1 LDESGDKRQPAGPFD
16 LNRIERHTSGR
27 RHQPSV
33 WPKWL
38 AALTVAFGFV
48 AAAVSGASAE
58 TRSLKLY
65 HLHTHEKAEIVYKRN
80 GRYVPEGLRKINI
93 ILRDWR
99 RNEPTKMDPRLLDLV
114 WEAYRESGATDYI
127 QVVCGYRS
135 PSTNSMLRSRSRGVA
150 EKSQHMLGK
159 AMDFYIPGVPLKKL
173 RNVGLRMQG
182 GGVGYYPTSGSP
194 FVHMDVGN
202 VRHWPG
208 ISRQELVS
216 LFPNGKTLH
225 VPSDGR
231 PLPGYQQALA
241 AYQARKG
248 SGTPN
253 VELASIGGS
262 SKKSGGFFASL
273 FGGGDDEADDSADAE
288 TAFAAPVSKPR
299 AVKPQQQVAK
309 ATGNSLPGIAIVAP
323 ENARRA
329 EIPQVAEEQ
338 QPQQD
343 TPETI
348 IAALPR
354 SIPVPDFAP
363 RPKTD
368 VGAKPETVPFATADA
383 TASSETT
390 VSTAQA
396 AASVPFSETEQ
407 PVSTNPTQMAV
418 NNIPLPTWRP
428 KTLPAE
434 LSAAPSPTVLMA
446 LADTADH
453 RKTATDAFSVLPS
466 ARPEPPKL
474 DAIKAVLEEAD
485 AQPVSAEADATPV
498 AAEVDAQP
506 VSAEA
511 KATPAAAE
519 YEVASLS
526 EPVAEPVSAFNDPS
540 GADAA
545 SPREAVVARP
555 AGSDP
560 AAAIGAGVKTT
571 RKEARATA
579 RDTKPGAKPVVVAAA
594 PQAARW
600 ALTSGEHVA
609 TVSAATTAPGYAYNI
624 VHTPPS
630 EVYTAGFQ
638 AGNQVADANRFT
650 GNAVKFLSVAR
661 FQTK

>member
-1 LDESGDKRQPAGPFD
+1 M
-16 LNRIERHTSGR
+16 
-27 RHQPSV
+27 SV

-38 AALTVAFGFV
+38 AVLVVAFGFV
-48 AAAVSGASAE
+48 AAAASGASAE

-114 WEAYRESGATDYI
+114 WEAYREAGATDYI

-135 PSTNSMLRSRSRGVA
+135 PSTNSMLRGRSRGVA

-173 RNVGLRMQG
+173 RNIGLKMQG
-182 GGVGYYPTSGSP
+182 GGVGYYPSSGSP

-231 PLPGYQQALA
+231 PLPGFEQALA
-241 AYQARKG
+241 SYKARKG
-248 SGTPN
+248 SGSPAI
-253 VELASIGGS
+253 EMASAGGS
-262 SKKSGGFFASL
+262 SKKSGGFLSAF
-273 FGGGDDEADDSADAE
+273 FGGGGDDEADDSADVQ
-288 TAFAAPVSKPR
+288 TASAAPPPKARNLKP
-299 AVKPQQQVAK
+299 AAAAK
-309 ATGNSLPGIAIVAP
+309 TSNLPGIAIVAP

-329 EIPQVAEEQ
+329 EIPQVTEQ
-338 QPQQD
+338 QAPEPEED

-348 IAALPR
+348 IAALPAR
-354 SIPVPDFAP
+354 SIPLPDFAP
-363 RPKTD
+363 RPKAD
-368 VGAKPETVPFATADA
+368 VGAQQPENVPFAMAEATATTEQAVATAHAPASVPFGLADA
-383 TASSETT
+383 TASANP
-390 VSTAQA
+390 AQI
-396 AASVPFSETEQ
+396 
-407 PVSTNPTQMAV
+407 AV

-428 KTLPAE
+428 DNSLPAA
-434 LSAAPSPTVLMA
+434 LAAPPSKDVLMA
-446 LADTADH
+446 LAETADQG
-453 RKTATDAFSVLPS
+453 KTATDAFSVLPT
-466 ARPEPPKL
+466 ARPEMARP
-474 DAIKAVLEEAD
+474 DAVKAVLDEAN
-485 AQPVSAEADATPV
+485 AQVGAADY
-498 AAEVDAQP
+498 QL
-506 VSAEA
+506 
-511 KATPAAAE
+511 
-519 YEVASLS
+519 ASLS
-526 EPVAEPVSAFNDPS
+526 GSEPRSAFNDP
-540 GADAA
+540 GTNAA
-545 SPREAVVARP
+545 SPRDAVVARP

-571 RKEARATA
+571 RKESRATA
-579 RDTKPGAKPVVVAAA
+579 RDLKPGPKAMVVAAA

-609 TVSAATTAPGYAYNI
+609 TVSSATTAPGYAYSI

-638 AGNQVADANRFT
+638 PSSQVADANRFT
-650 GNAVKFLSVAR
+650 GNAVKFMSVAR

>member
-1 LDESGDKRQPAGPFD
+1 M
-16 LNRIERHTSGR
+16 
-27 RHQPSV
+27 SV
-33 WPKWL
+33 WPRWL
-38 AALTVAFGFV
+38 TFVILAVGFLSAAT
-48 AAAVSGASAE
+48 SGARAE
-58 TRSLKLY
+58 VRTLKLY

-80 GRYVPEGLRKINI
+80 GRYDPEGLRKINI

-135 PSTNSMLRSRSRGVA
+135 PSTNAMLRSRSRGVA

-173 RNVGLRMQG
+173 RNIGLKMQG

-231 PLPGYQQALA
+231 PLPGYEQALA
-241 AYQARKG
+241 AYKARAG

-253 VELASIGGS
+253 IELASAAGS
-262 SKKSGGFFASL
+262 TKRSGGLLAAW
-273 FGGGDDEADDSADAE
+273 FGGGADEADDAADE
-288 TAFAAPVSKPR
+288 GAPAPQPK
-299 AVKPQQQVAK
+299 AVKQVQVAS
-309 ATGNSLPGIAIVAP
+309 ARSNNQPGIAIVAP
-323 ENARRA
+323 QDAKRA
-329 EIPQVAEEQ
+329 NIPQIGDDSADDS

-348 IAALPR
+348 IAALPPKE
-354 SIPVPDFAP
+354 IPLPDFAP
-363 RPKTD
+363 RPKAD
-368 VGAKPETVPFATADA
+368 VGQQMPQNVPFAVADA
-383 TASSETT
+383 SATT
-390 VSTAQA
+390 EQAVSTAQA
-396 AASVPFSETEQ
+396 PAPDKVPFGTASAAEAASADPAQV
-407 PVSTNPTQMAV
+407 AV
-418 NNIPLPTWRP
+418 NNIPLPTRRP
-428 KTLPAE
+428 DRSTPAE
-434 LSAAPSPTVLMA
+434 LAPKDKNVLLA
-446 LADTADH
+446 LAETASQD
-453 RKTATDAFSVLPS
+453 KSATDAFAVLPT
-466 ARPEPPKL
+466 ARPQPGKQDEV
-474 DAIKAVLEEAD
+474 KAVLEQANATVEAGG
-485 AQPVSAEADATPV
+485 AG
-498 AAEVDAQP
+498 
-506 VSAEA
+506 
-511 KATPAAAE
+511 AE
-519 YEVASLS
+519 YQLASLT
-526 EPVAEPVSAFNDPS
+526 EPEPRSAFNDPS
-540 GADAA
+540 GVDAA
-545 SPREAVVARP
+545 SPRQAIAALP

-560 AAAIGAGVKTT
+560 AQAIGAGVKTT
-571 RKEARATA
+571 RKEARASA
-579 RDTKPGAKPVVVAAA
+579 HDLKPGPKAMVVAAP

-600 ALTSGEHVA
+600 ALGAGVNIAS
-609 TVSAATTAPGYAYNI
+609 VSDPTTAPRYAYNI

-638 AGNQVADANRFT
+638 ADDEVPDASRFT

>member
-1 LDESGDKRQPAGPFD
+1 M
-16 LNRIERHTSGR
+16 N
-27 RHQPSV
+27 V

-38 AALTVAFGFV
+38 AALIVALGFV
-48 AAAVSGASAE
+48 AAAATGASAE

-114 WEAYRESGATDYI
+114 WEAYREAGATDYI

-173 RNVGLRMQG
+173 RNIGLKMQG
-182 GGVGYYPTSGSP
+182 GGVGYYPSSGSP

-231 PLPGYQQALA
+231 PLPGFEQALA
-241 AYQARKG
+241 SYKARKG
-248 SGTPN
+248 SGSPAI
-253 VELASIGGS
+253 ELASAAGS
-262 SKKSGGFFASL
+262 GKKSGGFLSAF
-273 FGGGDDEADDSADAE
+273 FGGGDDEADDSADVE
-288 TAFAAPVSKPR
+288 TASAAPPPKARNLKP
-299 AVKPQQQVAK
+299 AEAAK
-309 ATGNSLPGIAIVAP
+309 TSNLPGIAIVAP
-323 ENARRA
+323 ENAQRA
-329 EIPQVAEEQ
+329 EIPQVTEEQ
-338 QPQQD
+338 APEPEQD

-348 IAALPR
+348 IAALPAR
-354 SIPVPDFAP
+354 SVPLPDFAP
-363 RPKTD
+363 RPKAD
-368 VGAKPETVPFATADA
+368 VGAQPPENVPFGMADATATTEQAVATAHAPATVPFGMADA
-383 TASSETT
+383 TASADP
-390 VSTAQA
+390 AQI
-396 AASVPFSETEQ
+396 
-407 PVSTNPTQMAV
+407 AV

-428 KTLPAE
+428 DASLPAA
-434 LSAAPSPTVLMA
+434 LAASPSKTVLMA
-446 LADTADH
+446 LADTAEH
-453 RKTATDAFSVLPS
+453 SKTATDAFSVLPT
-466 ARPEPPKL
+466 ARPEMARP
-474 DAIKAVLEEAD
+474 DAVKAVLDEAN
-485 AQPVSAEADATPV
+485 AQVG
-498 AAEVDAQP
+498 AAG
-506 VSAEA
+506 
-511 KATPAAAE
+511 E
-519 YEVASLS
+519 YQVASLS
-526 EPVAEPVSAFNDPS
+526 ESEPRSAFNDPS
-540 GADAA
+540 GNDAA

-560 AAAIGAGVKTT
+560 VAAIGAGVKTT
-571 RKEARATA
+571 RKESRATA
-579 RDTKPGAKPVVVAAA
+579 RDLKPGPKAMVVAAA

-609 TVSAATTAPGYAYNI
+609 TVSSATTAPGYAYSI
-624 VHTPPS
+624 VHTAPS

-638 AGNQVADANRFT
+638 QDNQMADANRFT

>member
-1 LDESGDKRQPAGPFD
+1 M
-16 LNRIERHTSGR
+16 
-27 RHQPSV
+27 SV

-38 AALTVAFGFV
+38 AVLIVAFGFV
-48 AAAVSGASAE
+48 AAAATGASAE

-114 WEAYRESGATDYI
+114 WEAYREAGATDYI

-173 RNVGLRMQG
+173 RNIGLKMQG
-182 GGVGYYPTSGSP
+182 GGVGYYPSSGSP

-231 PLPGYQQALA
+231 PLPGFEQALA
-241 AYQARKG
+241 SYKARKG
-248 SGTPN
+248 AGAPAI
-253 VELASIGGS
+253 ELASAGGS
-262 SKKSGGFFASL
+262 SKKSGGFLSAF
-273 FGGGDDEADDSADAE
+273 FGGGGDDEADDSADVE
-288 TAFAAPVSKPR
+288 TASAAPPPKARNLKP
-299 AVKPQQQVAK
+299 AAAAK
-309 ATGNSLPGIAIVAP
+309 TSNLPGIAIVAP
-323 ENARRA
+323 ENAQRA
-329 EIPQVAEEQ
+329 EIPQVTEEQ
-338 QPQQD
+338 APEPEQD

-348 IAALPR
+348 IAALPAR
-354 SIPVPDFAP
+354 SIPLPDFAP
-363 RPKTD
+363 RPKAD
-368 VGAKPETVPFATADA
+368 VGAQPPENVPFAMADA
-383 TASSETT
+383 TATT
-390 VSTAQA
+390 EQAVATAHA
-396 AASVPFSETEQ
+396 PANVPFGMADATAADASASADPAQ
-407 PVSTNPTQMAV
+407 VAV
-418 NNIPLPTWRP
+418 NNVPLPTWRP
-428 KTLPAE
+428 DDSLPAA
-434 LSAAPSPTVLMA
+434 LAPPPSKDVLMA
-446 LADTADH
+446 LAETADQG
-453 RKTATDAFSVLPS
+453 KTATDAFSVLPT
-466 ARPEPPKL
+466 ARPEMARP
-474 DAIKAVLEEAD
+474 DAVKAVLDEANAQVGAAD
-485 AQPVSAEADATPV
+485 AYQ
-498 AAEVDAQP
+498 
-506 VSAEA
+506 
-511 KATPAAAE
+511 
-519 YEVASLS
+519 VASLS
-526 EPVAEPVSAFNDPS
+526 ESEPRSAFNDPS
-540 GADAA
+540 GTDAA
-545 SPREAVVARP
+545 TPREAVVARP

-571 RKEARATA
+571 RKESRATA
-579 RDTKPGAKPVVVAAA
+579 RDLKPGPKAMVVAAA

-609 TVSAATTAPGYAYNI
+609 AVASSTTAPGYAYSI

-638 AGNQVADANRFT
+638 PSNQVADANRFT
-650 GNAVKFLSVAR
+650 GNAVKFMSVAR

>member
-1 LDESGDKRQPAGPFD
+1 M
-16 LNRIERHTSGR
+16 
-27 RHQPSV
+27 SV
-33 WPKWL
+33 WPRWL
-38 AALTVAFGFV
+38 AAVIVAFGFV
-48 AAAVSGASAE
+48 AAAATGAQAE
-58 TRSLKLY
+58 VRSLKLY

-173 RNVGLRMQG
+173 RNIGLKMQG

-231 PLPGYQQALA
+231 PLPGYEQALA
-241 AYQARKG
+241 SYQSRKG

-253 VELASIGGS
+253 IEMASAGGS
-262 SKKSGGFFASL
+262 GKKSGGFLSAL
-273 FGGGDDEADDSADAE
+273 FGGGGDDEADDSADVE
-288 TAFAAPVSKPR
+288 TASAAPAPKARNLKP
-299 AVKPQQQVAK
+299 AAAAK
-309 ATGNSLPGIAIVAP
+309 SSNVPGIAIVAP
-323 ENARRA
+323 ENAQRA
-329 EIPQVAEEQ
+329 DIPQVADEQ
-338 QPQQD
+338 APEPEKD

-348 IAALPR
+348 IAALPAKE
-354 SIPVPDFAP
+354 IPLPDFAP
-363 RPKTD
+363 RPKAD
-368 VGAKPETVPFATADA
+368 VGAQPPENVPFATADA
-383 TASSETT
+383 TATT
-390 VSTAQA
+390 EQAVATAQA
-396 AASVPFSETEQ
+396 PANMPFGKSDPAAIAEAAAADPAQV
-407 PVSTNPTQMAV
+407 AL

-428 KTLPAE
+428 ERSLPAD
-434 LSAAPSPTVLMA
+434 LAPPPSKDVLMA
-446 LADTADH
+446 LAETADQG
-453 RKTATDAFSVLPS
+453 KTATDAFSVLPT
-466 ARPEPPKL
+466 ARPEPTKP
-474 DAIKAVLEEAD
+474 DAVKAVLDEAN
-485 AQPVSAEADATPV
+485 AQVGTAD
-498 AAEVDAQP
+498 
-506 VSAEA
+506 
-511 KATPAAAE
+511 E
-519 YEVASLS
+519 YQVASLAE
-526 EPVAEPVSAFNDPS
+526 EPRSAFNDPS
-540 GADAA
+540 GVDAA
-545 SPREAVVARP
+545 SPRQAVAARP

-560 AAAIGAGVKTT
+560 VAAIGAGVKTT
-571 RKEARATA
+571 RKEARATV
-579 RDTKPGAKPVVVAAA
+579 RDQKPGPRAVVVAAA

-600 ALTSGEHVA
+600 ALTSGENVA
-609 TVSAATTAPGYAYNI
+609 AVSSATTAPGYAYNI

-630 EVYTAGFQ
+630 EVYTTGFQ
-638 AGNQVADANRFT
+638 AGNQMADANRFT

>member
-1 LDESGDKRQPAGPFD
+1 M
-16 LNRIERHTSGR
+16 
-27 RHQPSV
+27 SV
-33 WPKWL
+33 WPRWL
-38 AALTVAFGFV
+38 AAVIVAFGFV
-48 AAAVSGASAE
+48 AAVATGAQAE
-58 TRSLKLY
+58 VRSLKLY

-80 GRYVPEGLRKINI
+80 GRYDPEGLRKINI

-173 RNVGLRMQG
+173 RNIGLKMQG

-231 PLPGYQQALA
+231 PLPGYEQAMA
-241 AYQARKG
+241 AYKARKG
-248 SGTPN
+248 AGTPN
-253 VELASIGGS
+253 VELASAGGS
-262 SKKSGGFFASL
+262 GKKSGGFLSAF
-273 FGGGDDEADDSADAE
+273 FGGGGDDEADDSADVE
-288 TAFAAPVSKPR
+288 TASAAPAPKARNLKP
-299 AVKPQQQVAK
+299 AATAK
-309 ATGNSLPGIAIVAP
+309 SNLPGIAIVAP
-323 ENARRA
+323 ENAQRA
-329 EIPQVAEEQ
+329 NIPQIADEQ
-338 QPQQD
+338 APEPVKD

-348 IAALPR
+348 IAALPAKE
-354 SIPVPDFAP
+354 IPLPDFAP
-363 RPKTD
+363 RPKAD
-368 VGAKPETVPFATADA
+368 VGAQPENVPFAMADA
-383 TASSETT
+383 TATT
-390 VSTAQA
+390 EQAVATAQA
-396 AASVPFSETEQ
+396 PANMPFAKADPATVAAAADPAQV
-407 PVSTNPTQMAV
+407 AV

-428 KTLPAE
+428 ERTLPAD
-434 LSAAPSPTVLMA
+434 LAPPPSKDVLMA
-446 LADTADH
+446 LADTAEQG
-453 RKTATDAFSVLPS
+453 KTASDAFSVLPTE
-466 ARPEPPKL
+466 RPEPAKP
-474 DAIKAVLEEAD
+474 DAVKAVLDEAN
-485 AQPVSAEADATPV
+485 AQVGNAD
-498 AAEVDAQP
+498 
-506 VSAEA
+506 
-511 KATPAAAE
+511 E
-519 YEVASLS
+519 YKVASLS
-526 EPVAEPVSAFNDPS
+526 QEPRSAFNDPS
-540 GADAA
+540 GVDAA
-545 SPREAVVARP
+545 SPRQAVAARP

-571 RKEARATA
+571 RKEARATP
-579 RDTKPGAKPVVVAAA
+579 RDQKPGPRAMVVAAA

-600 ALTSGEHVA
+600 ALTSGENVA
-609 TVSAATTAPGYAYNI
+609 TASAATTAPGYAYNI

-638 AGNQVADANRFT
+638 PSNEVADANRFT
-650 GNAVKFLSVAR
+650 GNAVKFMSVAR

>member
-1 LDESGDKRQPAGPFD
+1 M
-16 LNRIERHTSGR
+16 
-27 RHQPSV
+27 SV

-38 AALTVAFGFV
+38 AVLVVAFGFV
-48 AAAVSGASAE
+48 AAAASGASAE

-114 WEAYRESGATDYI
+114 WEAYREAGATDYI
-127 QVVCGYRS
+127 QVICGYRS
-135 PSTNSMLRSRSRGVA
+135 PSTNSMLRGRSRGVA

-173 RNVGLRMQG
+173 RNIGLKMQG
-182 GGVGYYPTSGSP
+182 GGVGYYPSSGSP

-231 PLPGYQQALA
+231 PLPGFEQALA
-241 AYQARKG
+241 SYKARKG
-248 SGTPN
+248 SGSPAI
-253 VELASIGGS
+253 EMASAGGS
-262 SKKSGGFFASL
+262 GKKSGGFLSAF
-273 FGGGDDEADDSADAE
+273 FGGGGDDEADDSADVQ
-288 TAFAAPVSKPR
+288 TASAAPPPKARNLKP
-299 AVKPQQQVAK
+299 AAAAK
-309 ATGNSLPGIAIVAP
+309 TSNLPGIAIVAP

-329 EIPQVAEEQ
+329 EIPQVAEQ
-338 QPQQD
+338 QAPEPEED

-348 IAALPR
+348 IAALPAR
-354 SIPVPDFAP
+354 SVPLPDFAP
-363 RPKTD
+363 RPKAD
-368 VGAKPETVPFATADA
+368 VGAQQPENVPFAMAEATATTEQAVATAHAPAGVPFGVADA
-383 TASSETT
+383 TASANP
-390 VSTAQA
+390 AQ
-396 AASVPFSETEQ
+396 V
-407 PVSTNPTQMAV
+407 AV

-428 KTLPAE
+428 DNSLPAA
-434 LSAAPSPTVLMA
+434 LAAPPSKDVLMA
-446 LADTADH
+446 LAETADQS
-453 RKTATDAFSVLPS
+453 KTATDAFSVLPT
-466 ARPEPPKL
+466 ARPEMAQP
-474 DAIKAVLEEAD
+474 DAVKPDAVKAVLDEAN
-485 AQPVSAEADATPV
+485 AQVGAADY
-498 AAEVDAQP
+498 QL
-506 VSAEA
+506 
-511 KATPAAAE
+511 
-519 YEVASLS
+519 ASLS
-526 EPVAEPVSAFNDPS
+526 GSEPRSAFNDP
-540 GADAA
+540 DTNAA
-545 SPREAVVARP
+545 SPRDAVVARP
-555 AGSDP
+555 VGSDP

-571 RKEARATA
+571 RKESRATA
-579 RDTKPGAKPVVVAAA
+579 RDLKPGPKAMVVAAA

-609 TVSAATTAPGYAYNI
+609 TVSSATTAPGYAYSI

-638 AGNQVADANRFT
+638 PSSQLADANRFT
-650 GNAVKFLSVAR
+650 GNAVKFMSVAR

>member
-1 LDESGDKRQPAGPFD
+1 M
-16 LNRIERHTSGR
+16 
-27 RHQPSV
+27 SV
-33 WPKWL
+33 WPRWL
-38 AALTVAFGFV
+38 AALIVAFGFV
-48 AAAVSGASAE
+48 AAAATGAQAE
-58 TRSLKLY
+58 VRSLKLY

-135 PSTNSMLRSRSRGVA
+135 PATNSMLRSRSRGVA

-173 RNVGLRMQG
+173 RNIGLKMQG

-231 PLPGYQQALA
+231 PLPGYEQAMA
-241 AYQARKG
+241 AYKARKG

-253 VELASIGGS
+253 VEMASVGGG
-262 SKKSGGFFASL
+262 KKSGGFLSAL
-273 FGGGDDEADDSADAE
+273 FGGGGSDEADDSADVE
-288 TAFAAPVSKPR
+288 TASAEPAPKARSLKPAAT
-299 AVKPQQQVAK
+299 AK
-309 ATGNSLPGIAIVAP
+309 SSNLPGIAIVAP
-323 ENARRA
+323 EKAQRA
-329 EIPQVAEEQ
+329 NIPQIAEEQ
-338 QPQQD
+338 APEPEKD

-348 IAALPR
+348 IAALPAKE
-354 SIPVPDFAP
+354 IPVPDFAP
-363 RPKTD
+363 RPKAD
-368 VGAKPETVPFATADA
+368 VGAEPENVPFAMADA
-383 TASSETT
+383 TATT
-390 VSTAQA
+390 EQAVATAQA
-396 AASVPFSETEQ
+396 PANMPFSKADPAAASAAAAADPAQV
-407 PVSTNPTQMAV
+407 AV

-428 KTLPAE
+428 ERTLPAE
-434 LSAAPSPTVLMA
+434 LAPPPSKDVLMA
-446 LADTADH
+446 LADTAEQGS
-453 RKTATDAFSVLPS
+453 TATDAFSVLPT
-466 ARPEPPKL
+466 ARPEPAKP
-474 DAIKAVLEEAD
+474 DAVKAVLDEAN
-485 AQPVSAEADATPV
+485 AQVGNAD
-498 AAEVDAQP
+498 
-506 VSAEA
+506 
-511 KATPAAAE
+511 E
-519 YEVASLS
+519 YQVASLS
-526 EPVAEPVSAFNDPS
+526 EEPRSAFNDPS
-540 GADAA
+540 DINAA
-545 SPREAVVARP
+545 SPRQAVAARP

-579 RDTKPGAKPVVVAAA
+579 RDQKPGPRAMVVAAA

-600 ALTSGEHVA
+600 ALTSGDNVA
-609 TVSAATTAPGYAYNI
+609 SVSSATTAPGYAYNI

-638 AGNQVADANRFT
+638 PSNEVADVNRFT
-650 GNAVKFLSVAR
+650 GNAVKFMSVAR

>member
-1 LDESGDKRQPAGPFD
+1 M
-16 LNRIERHTSGR
+16 I
-27 RHQPSV
+27 
-33 WPKWL
+33 
-38 AALTVAFGFV
+38 VAFGFV
-48 AAAVSGASAE
+48 AAAATGAQAE
-58 TRSLKLY
+58 VRSLKLY

-80 GRYVPEGLRKINI
+80 GRYDPEGLRKINI

-114 WEAYRESGATDYI
+114 WEAYRQSGATDYI

-173 RNVGLRMQG
+173 RNIGLKMQG

-231 PLPGYQQALA
+231 PLPGYEQALA
-241 AYQARKG
+241 SYKSRKG

-253 VELASIGGS
+253 IELASAGGG
-262 SKKSGGFFASL
+262 SKKSGGFLSAF
-273 FGGGDDEADDSADAE
+273 FGGGGDDEADDSADVE
-288 TAFAAPVSKPR
+288 TASAAPAPKPR
-299 AVKPQQQVAK
+299 NLKPTAAAK
-309 ATGNSLPGIAIVAP
+309 SSNLPGIAIVAP
-323 ENARRA
+323 DKAQRA
-329 EIPQVAEEQ
+329 NIPQIADEQ
-338 QPQQD
+338 APEPEQD

-348 IAALPR
+348 IAALPAKE
-354 SIPVPDFAP
+354 IPVPDFAP
-363 RPKTD
+363 RPKVD
-368 VGAKPETVPFATADA
+368 VGAQPENVPFAMADA
-383 TASSETT
+383 TATT
-390 VSTAQA
+390 EQAVATAQA
-396 AASVPFSETEQ
+396 PANMPFSKADPAAASAAAAAD
-407 PVSTNPTQMAV
+407 PTQVTV

-428 KTLPAE
+428 ERTLPAE
-434 LSAAPSPTVLMA
+434 LAPPPSKDVLMA
-446 LADTADH
+446 LADTAEQGS
-453 RKTATDAFSVLPS
+453 TATDAFSVLPS
-466 ARPEPPKL
+466 ARPEPAKP
-474 DAIKAVLEEAD
+474 DAVKAVLDD
-485 AQPVSAEADATPV
+485 ANAQVSAQAGNAD
-498 AAEVDAQP
+498 
-506 VSAEA
+506 
-511 KATPAAAE
+511 E
-519 YEVASLS
+519 YQVASLAE
-526 EPVAEPVSAFNDPS
+526 EPRSAFNDPS
-540 GADAA
+540 YVDVAT
-545 SPREAVVARP
+545 PRQAVAARP

-579 RDTKPGAKPVVVAAA
+579 RDQKPGPRAMVVAAA

-600 ALTSGEHVA
+600 ALTSGDKVA
-609 TVSAATTAPGYAYNI
+609 TVSSATTAPGYAYNI

-638 AGNQVADANRFT
+638 PSNEVADVNRFT
-650 GNAVKFLSVAR
+650 GNAVKFMSVAR

>member
-1 LDESGDKRQPAGPFD
+1 M
-16 LNRIERHTSGR
+16 I
-27 RHQPSV
+27 
-33 WPKWL
+33 
-38 AALTVAFGFV
+38 VAFGLV
-48 AAAVSGASAE
+48 AAAATGAQAE
-58 TRSLKLY
+58 VRSLKLY

-80 GRYVPEGLRKINI
+80 GRYDPEGLRKINI

-114 WEAYRESGATDYI
+114 WEAYRQSGATDYI

-173 RNVGLRMQG
+173 RNIGLKMQG

-231 PLPGYQQALA
+231 PLPGYEQALA
-241 AYQARKG
+241 SYKARKG

-253 VELASIGGS
+253 IELASAGGS
-262 SKKSGGFFASL
+262 SKKSGGFLSAF
-273 FGGGDDEADDSADAE
+273 FGGGGDDEADDSADVE
-288 TAFAAPVSKPR
+288 TASAAPAPKPR
-299 AVKPQQQVAK
+299 NLKPAATAK
-309 ATGNSLPGIAIVAP
+309 SSDLPGIAIVAP
-323 ENARRA
+323 DKAQRA
-329 EIPQVAEEQ
+329 NIPQIADEQ
-338 QPQQD
+338 APAPEPEKD

-348 IAALPR
+348 IAALPAKE
-354 SIPVPDFAP
+354 IPLPDFAP
-363 RPKTD
+363 RPKVD
-368 VGAKPETVPFATADA
+368 VGAQPENVPFAMADA
-383 TASSETT
+383 TATT
-390 VSTAQA
+390 EQAVATAQA
-396 AASVPFSETEQ
+396 PANMPFSKADPAAASAAAAADPAQV
-407 PVSTNPTQMAV
+407 AV

-428 KTLPAE
+428 ERTLPAE
-434 LSAAPSPTVLMA
+434 LAPPPSKDVLMA
-446 LADTADH
+446 LADTAEQGSS
-453 RKTATDAFSVLPS
+453 ATDAFSVLPS
-466 ARPEPPKL
+466 ARPEPAKP
-474 DAIKAVLEEAD
+474 DAVKAVLDEAN
-485 AQPVSAEADATPV
+485 AQVSAQAGNAD
-498 AAEVDAQP
+498 
-506 VSAEA
+506 
-511 KATPAAAE
+511 E
-519 YEVASLS
+519 YQVASLA
-526 EPVAEPVSAFNDPS
+526 AEPRSAFNDPS
-540 GADAA
+540 YVDVAT
-545 SPREAVVARP
+545 PRQAVAARP

-579 RDTKPGAKPVVVAAA
+579 SDQKPGPRAMVVAAA

-600 ALTSGEHVA
+600 ALTSGDKVA
-609 TVSAATTAPGYAYNI
+609 TVSSATTAPGYAYNI

-638 AGNQVADANRFT
+638 PSNEVADVNRFT
-650 GNAVKFLSVAR
+650 GNAVKFMSVAR

>member
-1 LDESGDKRQPAGPFD
+1 M
-16 LNRIERHTSGR
+16 
-27 RHQPSV
+27 SV
-33 WPKWL
+33 WPRWL
-38 AALTVAFGFV
+38 AAVIVAFGFV
-48 AAAVSGASAE
+48 AAAATGAQAE
-58 TRSLKLY
+58 VRSLKLY

-173 RNVGLRMQG
+173 RNIGLKMQG

-231 PLPGYQQALA
+231 PLPGYEQALA
-241 AYQARKG
+241 SYKSRKG

-253 VELASIGGS
+253 IEMASAGGS
-262 SKKSGGFFASL
+262 GKKSGGFLAAF
-273 FGGGDDEADDSADAE
+273 FGGGGADEADDSADVE
-288 TAFAAPVSKPR
+288 TASAAPAPKAGNLKP
-299 AVKPQQQVAK
+299 AATAK
-309 ATGNSLPGIAIVAP
+309 SSNLPGIAIVAP
-323 ENARRA
+323 ENAQRA
-329 EIPQVAEEQ
+329 EIPQVADEQ
-338 QPQQD
+338 APEPEKN

-348 IAALPR
+348 IAALPAKE
-354 SIPVPDFAP
+354 IPLPDFAP
-363 RPKTD
+363 RPKAD
-368 VGAKPETVPFATADA
+368 VGAQPPENVPFAMADA
-383 TASSETT
+383 TATT
-390 VSTAQA
+390 EQAVATAQA
-396 AASVPFSETEQ
+396 PANMPFGKSDPAAIAEAAAADPAQV
-407 PVSTNPTQMAV
+407 AL

-428 KTLPAE
+428 ERSLPAD
-434 LSAAPSPTVLMA
+434 LAPPPSKDVLMA
-446 LADTADH
+446 LAETADQG
-453 RKTATDAFSVLPS
+453 KTATDAFSVVPT
-466 ARPEPPKL
+466 ARPEPTKP
-474 DAIKAVLEEAD
+474 DAVKAVLDEAN
-485 AQPVSAEADATPV
+485 AQVGTAD
-498 AAEVDAQP
+498 
-506 VSAEA
+506 
-511 KATPAAAE
+511 E
-519 YEVASLS
+519 YQVASLS
-526 EPVAEPVSAFNDPS
+526 EEPRSAFNDPS
-540 GADAA
+540 GVDAA
-545 SPREAVVARP
+545 SPRQAVAARP

-579 RDTKPGAKPVVVAAA
+579 RDQKPGPRAVVVAAA

-600 ALTSGEHVA
+600 ALTSGENVA
-609 TVSAATTAPGYAYNI
+609 TVSSATTAPGYAYSI

-638 AGNQVADANRFT
+638 PSNQMADASRFT
-650 GNAVKFLSVAR
+650 GNAVKFMSVAR

>member
-1 LDESGDKRQPAGPFD
+1 M
-16 LNRIERHTSGR
+16 
-27 RHQPSV
+27 SV

-38 AALTVAFGFV
+38 AALIVAFGFV
-48 AAAVSGASAE
+48 AAAATSASAE

-80 GRYVPEGLRKINI
+80 GRYIPEGLRKINI

-173 RNVGLRMQG
+173 RNIGLKMQG

-231 PLPGYQQALA
+231 PLPGYEQAVA
-241 AYQARKG
+241 SYKARKG
-248 SGTPN
+248 SGAPAI
-253 VELASIGGS
+253 EMASAGGS
-262 SKKSGGFFASL
+262 SKKSGGFLSAF
-273 FGGGDDEADDSADAE
+273 FGGGSDEADDSADVE
-288 TAFAAPVSKPR
+288 TASAAPPPKARNLKP
-299 AVKPQQQVAK
+299 AAAAK
-309 ATGNSLPGIAIVAP
+309 TSNLPGIAIVAP
-323 ENARRA
+323 ENAQRA
-329 EIPQVAEEQ
+329 EIPQIAEAQAPE
-338 QPQQD
+338 PQKD

-348 IAALPR
+348 IAALPAR
-354 SIPVPDFAP
+354 SIPLPDFAP
-363 RPKTD
+363 RPKAD
-368 VGAKPETVPFATADA
+368 VGAQPPENVPFAMADATATADA
-383 TASSETT
+383 AATTEQATATT
-390 VSTAQA
+390 EQAVATAHA
-396 AASVPFSETEQ
+396 PASVPFGMAD
-407 PVSTNPTQMAV
+407 VSAAPSPAQVAA

-428 KTLPAE
+428 DTSLPAA
-434 LSAAPSPTVLMA
+434 LAQPPSKDVLMA
-446 LADTADH
+446 LADTAE
-453 RKTATDAFSVLPS
+453 RGSTATDAFSVLPT
-466 ARPEPPKL
+466 ARPEMAKP
-474 DAIKAVLEEAD
+474 DAVKAVLDEAN
-485 AQPVSAEADATPV
+485 AQVGAADGY
-498 AAEVDAQP
+498 Q
-506 VSAEA
+506 
-511 KATPAAAE
+511 
-519 YEVASLS
+519 VASLAAS
-526 EPVAEPVSAFNDPS
+526 EPRSAFNDPS
-540 GADAA
+540 GADTA
-545 SPREAVVARP
+545 SPRQAVVARP

-571 RKEARATA
+571 RKESRATA
-579 RDTKPGAKPVVVAAA
+579 RDLKPGPKAMVVAAA

-609 TVSAATTAPGYAYNI
+609 TVSSATTAPGYAYSI

-638 AGNQVADANRFT
+638 SGNQMADANRFT

>member
-1 LDESGDKRQPAGPFD
+1 M
-16 LNRIERHTSGR
+16 
-27 RHQPSV
+27 SV
-33 WPKWL
+33 WPRWL
-38 AALTVAFGFV
+38 AAVIVAFGFV
-48 AAAVSGASAE
+48 AAAATGAQAE
-58 TRSLKLY
+58 VRSLKLY

-173 RNVGLRMQG
+173 RNIGLKMQG

-231 PLPGYQQALA
+231 PLPGYEQALA
-241 AYQARKG
+241 SYKSRKG

-253 VELASIGGS
+253 IEMASAGGS
-262 SKKSGGFFASL
+262 GKKSGGFLAAF
-273 FGGGDDEADDSADAE
+273 FGGGGDDEADDSADVE
-288 TAFAAPVSKPR
+288 TASAAPAPKAGNLKP
-299 AVKPQQQVAK
+299 AATAK
-309 ATGNSLPGIAIVAP
+309 SSNLPGIAIVAP
-323 ENARRA
+323 ENAQRA
-329 EIPQVAEEQ
+329 EIPQVADEQ
-338 QPQQD
+338 APEPEKN

-348 IAALPR
+348 IAALPAKE
-354 SIPVPDFAP
+354 IPLPDFAP
-363 RPKTD
+363 RPKAD
-368 VGAKPETVPFATADA
+368 VGAQPPENVPFAMADA
-383 TASSETT
+383 TATT
-390 VSTAQA
+390 EQAVATAQA
-396 AASVPFSETEQ
+396 PANMPFGKSDPAAIAEAAAADPAQV
-407 PVSTNPTQMAV
+407 AL

-428 KTLPAE
+428 ERSLPAD
-434 LSAAPSPTVLMA
+434 LASPPSKDVLMA
-446 LADTADH
+446 LADTADQG
-453 RKTATDAFSVLPS
+453 KTATDAFSVLPT
-466 ARPEPPKL
+466 ARPEPTKP
-474 DAIKAVLEEAD
+474 DAVKAVLDEAN
-485 AQPVSAEADATPV
+485 AQAGTAD
-498 AAEVDAQP
+498 
-506 VSAEA
+506 
-511 KATPAAAE
+511 E
-519 YEVASLS
+519 YQVASLAE
-526 EPVAEPVSAFNDPS
+526 EPRSAFNDPS
-540 GADAA
+540 GVDAA
-545 SPREAVVARP
+545 SPRQAVAARP

-579 RDTKPGAKPVVVAAA
+579 RDQKPGPRAVVVAAA

-600 ALTSGEHVA
+600 ALTSGENVA
-609 TVSAATTAPGYAYNI
+609 TVSSATTAPGYAYSI

-638 AGNQVADANRFT
+638 PSNQMADASRFT
-650 GNAVKFLSVAR
+650 GNAVKFMSVAR